1 MKFNQKEYLINIA
14 NETIDIINRGF
25 YINKNRTK
33 VQVGELVS
41 ASVNGTELIKEYAC
55 TSANKDGKGIDNIA
69 VISGST
75 IDTIIDL
82 RKQGIEG
89 NIVALNFA
97 SAKHAGGGFLRGTIA
112 QEESIARTSALY
124 PSLMSKKEFYDYNV
138 NLNTPLYS
146 DLMIY
151 SPEVPIFRDD
161 KFNLLLNPVTSSI
174 ITSPAVNAG
183 IARERG
189 IKENVIRD
197 TMAERIDKIVDFAV
211 SKEPEV
217 ILLGA
222 YGCGVFKNDIT
233 MVANLFKQSL
243 SKIKTDKDI
252 KVIFAIYD
260 KDGKMVDIFN
270 KILCK

>member
-14 NETIDIINRGF
+14 NETIDIINHGF

-33 VQVGELVS
+33 VQIGDLV
-41 ASVNGTELIKEYAC
+41 ASSINETELIKEYAC
-55 TSANKDGKGIDNIA
+55 TSLDKEGKSLNDVS

-89 NIVALNFA
+89 NIIALNFA

-138 NLNTPLYS
+138 SLNTPLYS
-146 DLMIY
+146 DLMVY
-151 SPEVPIFRDD
+151 SPDVPIFRDD

-174 ITSPAVNAG
+174 LTSPAVNAG
-183 IARERG
+183 VARERG
-189 IKENVIRD
+189 IKEKVIID
-197 TMAERIDKIVDFAV
+197 TMEKRIDKIIDFAV

-222 YGCGVFKNDIT
+222 YGCGVFKNDAT
-233 MVANLFKQSL
+233 VVANLFKQSL
-243 SKIKTDKDI
+243 SKVKTDKDI

-260 KDGKMVDIFN
+260 KNGEMVEIF
-270 KILCK
+270 KKVLC